1 MEWNGAKIK
10 RMNESNKKMD
20 NFRDVLRMTKQ
31 IVRDCLACRNISRYK
46 TNGYV
51 EIIRIRFA
59 VFYRNIKYE
68 FLKERREKRKDE
80 VEGDLG

>member
-10 RMNESNKKMD
+10 RKNESNKKMD
-20 NFRDVLRMTKQ
+20 NFRDMLRMTKQ
-31 IVRDCLACRNISRYK
+31 IARDFLACRNISRYK

-59 VFYRNIKYE
+59 VFYRKIKYE
-68 FLKERREKRKDE
+68 FLIKKRKDE
-80 VEGDLG
+80 IEGDLG

>member
-1 MEWNGAKIK
+1 MEWNGAEIK
-10 RMNESNKKMD
+10 GKNESNKNMD

-31 IVRDCLACRNISRYK
+31 IARDFLACRNISRYK

-59 VFYRNIKYE
+59 VFYRKIKYE
-68 FLKERREKRKDE
+68 FLGKKEKKDE
-80 VEGDLG
+80 IERNLG